1 MRTLSR
7 VALACALTP
16 AAAHAVR
23 LDLRAESSPAAG
35 VTVRQYRTAS
45 PATNAW
51 ATFVDL
57 CTARLSVV
65 ATQAGDSTQST
76 GAWAQD
82 VGAVVA
88 TNGDFYRTGPLR
100 VYGQAVGDGVAWPRA
115 QTGTDP
121 AYMGEWYWQDY
132 GYIAFGPDW
141 ADFSHTG
148 LVKRTDP
155 AAVEGWAAG
164 RVVDTAPPGTLSLV
178 SGFPELVTEG
188 RAARCADPTA
198 NTCFRD
204 RSDMRDR
211 NPRTAMGLTED
222 RGTFILLVID
232 GRTNSSAGMYGT
244 ELADTMAQLG
254 AWQAFNLDGGGSSQL
269 WVRGQGYLNDVDG
282 NNSGA
287 GTRSVANHWGIKVSR
302 DNPARP
308 SHCVS
313 AEPCGVVPAAGGL
326 VDDSS
331 ACFQAF
337 GPAEFWRTEARG
349 EGGGQRWT
357 NAFAASAPSNWAW
370 WQLHLAEAG
379 RYRVEVSVDPQ
390 RGVFDRTRYEVL
402 AGGEA
407 RRVVVDQSAGGWT
420 SLGEFDFLAGGRQ
433 HVRVNDNAAAP
444 VAAQQHIVADAVR
457 LTRLDAPPPPP
468 PPPPTDAPTAPPT
481 DAPTTPPTDAPTAP
495 PTDAPTVPPAD
506 AAPSPEADAAPL
518 ERDAALLEPDAAPPE
533 TDTAPPETDTAPS
546 ETDAAPPETDA
557 NRPEAQQPTQITSG
571 CAARPATA
579 GGPLGW
585 APLIVAGGLAALRRR
600 RRRVG
605 ALAAGA
611 TLALAGCAP
620 EPASDPQDEVEVESE
635 PVFGVLE
642 QAAYDCSERS
652 DTGYR
657 RGDAFEIVVVTVDG
671 EPVERDTANA
681 YIVMQAAAAQDGVE
695 IRISSGFRTMAEQR
709 YFYDCY
715 TNCNCNDC
723 NEAARPGYSNHQS
736 GHALDLNT
744 SRPGVLR
751 WLNAR
756 GAEFGFERTV
766 PSEDWHW
773 EWWGGG
779 PGGGPC
785 AQLPCEAVPAEG
797 GVVDDSSPCF
807 VPHGASDYWRRVEGE
822 GEGGSLL
829 WTNAFVSDTPDN
841 WARWRLELAAAGTY
855 RVEVTTGGAYGVWSQ
870 TRYRVKHAGATDTV
884 VIDQSAVD
892 GWQALG
898 VFAFD
903 AGGGQHVDVF
913 DNYADV
919 PPDQHIRVDAVRLT
933 PVAPT
938 PDIDA
943 ALPEPDASLPEPD
956 AAETKPDAGGPDAD
970 TANPATD
977 AAEPE
982 SDAADPGAPP
992 ERAPRAVGVQYTG
1005 SAGCSAAPAS
1015 RPSGALAALAAL
1027 STVAAALRRRARRR

>member
-7 VALACALTP
+7 FALACALTP

-65 ATQAGDSTQST
+65 ATQAGDSTQTT

-188 RAARCADPTA
+188 RAVVCADPTT

-222 RGTFILLVID
+222 RGTFILLVVD

-282 NNSGA
+282 NNNGS
-287 GTRSVANHWGIKVSR
+287 GTRAVANHWGIKVSR

-313 AEPCGVVPAAGGL
+313 AEPCGIVPAAGGV
-326 VDDSS
+326 VDDAS

-337 GPAEFWRTEARG
+337 GPPAYWRTEARG
-349 EGGGQRWT
+349 EGGGQHWT
-357 NAFAASAPSNWAW
+357 NAFAGSAPENWAW
-370 WQLHLAEAG
+370 WQLYLAEAG
-379 RYRVEVSVDPQ
+379 RYRVEVAVDPQ
-390 RGVFDRTRYEVL
+390 RGVFERTRYEVL
-402 AGGEA
+402 AGGETHS
-407 RRVVVDQSAGGWT
+407 VVVDQSAGGWT

-468 PPPPTDAPTAPPT
+468 PPPTDPPTATPTDPPTAPTEP
-481 DAPTTPPTDAPTAP
+481 
-495 PTDAPTVPPAD
+495 D
-506 AAPSPEADAAPL
+506 AAPVENDAAPL
-518 ERDAALLEPDAAPPE
+518 EIDAARPESDAATP
-533 TDTAPPETDTAPS
+533 
-546 ETDAAPPETDA
+546 ETDAAPVEIDAARPESDAATPESDAAPVETDAAPVETDA
-557 NRPEAQQPTQITSG
+557 NRAEAQKPTQITSG
-571 CAARPATA
+571 CAARPVPA

-585 APLIVAGGLAALRRR
+585 APLLVAAGLAALRRKR
-600 RRRVG
+600 RHAR

-611 TLALAGCAP
+611 TLTLAGCAP
-620 EPASDPQDEVEVESE
+620 EPAADPQEEVESE

-657 RGDAFEIVVVTVDG
+657 SGDAFEIVVVTVDG

-695 IRISSGFRTMAEQR
+695 IRISSGFRTMAEQQ

-723 NEAARPGYSNHQS
+723 NLAARPGYSNHQS

-744 SRPGVLR
+744 SSAGVLR

-785 AQLPCEAVPAEG
+785 AQVPCEALPPEG
-797 GVVDDSSPCF
+797 GVVDDGGPCF
-807 VPHGASDYWRRVEGE
+807 VPHGSDAYWRRVDGE
-822 GEGGSLL
+822 GEGGGLR
-829 WTNAFVSDTPDN
+829 WTNAYVSDSPDN
-841 WARWRLELAAAGTY
+841 WARWRLDLAAAGTY
-855 RVEVTTGGAYGVWSQ
+855 RIEVTTGGAYGVWSQ
-870 TRYRVKHAGATDTV
+870 TRYEIKHADATEAV
-884 VIDQSAVD
+884 VIDQSAVN
-892 GWQALG
+892 GWQSLG
-898 VFAFD
+898 VFDFA

-919 PPDQHIRVDAVRLT
+919 PPEQHIRVDAVRLT

-938 PDIDA
+938 PDVDA
-943 ALPEPDASLPEPD
+943 ALPEPDAGVAKPD
-956 AAETKPDAGGPDAD
+956 AAA
-970 TANPATD
+970 PAPD

-982 SDAADPGAPP
+982 SDAAEPAPDAAEPESDAAGPGAPP

-1027 STVAAALRRRARRR
+1027 STLAAALRRRARRR